1 MWEFSFSLY
10 WEPYGSGLGNSQRIL
25 NWWDLSDHTVVAE
38 LVLLIAVALWIRAW
52 QLTKDLELVRS
63 ERPHCGSRAS
73 PLDCSWPLN
82 GCPLIW
88 AYSYSILT
96 KCWLCFVAVAKTSI
110 LIQQL
115 YAVIQRYTSYLTAH
129 GGPNTWNDVW
139 HWLRPPQPW
148 GYALLSPKWGFVDLT
163 TTLSTLD
170 WRVTIKS

>member
-1 MWEFSFSLY
+1 MIEREALWPGAEDYRSRRAGHHSDGPGHNCKECESSVFPL
-10 WEPYGSGLGNSQRIL
+10 LG
-25 NWWDLSDHTVVAE
+25 
-38 LVLLIAVALWIRAW
+38 ALWIRAW